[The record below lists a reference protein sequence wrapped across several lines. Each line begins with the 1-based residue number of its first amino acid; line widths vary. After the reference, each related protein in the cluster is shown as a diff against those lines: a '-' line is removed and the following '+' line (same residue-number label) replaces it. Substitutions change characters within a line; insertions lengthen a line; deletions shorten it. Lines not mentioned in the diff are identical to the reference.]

1 MSHWSWRGGHRAAD
15 ATDFNKTLI
24 MTDLEWQLFGHLHGH
39 VYLELGT
46 GVRSDSSNSTLKSAS
61 RHFHLRQPCLPTS
74 PLPVPSAPFGRSAV
88 QLDVPVVRGGKH
100 LDLVAQ
106 GRPSIGKASY
116 GCEWSVRWLLV
127 GTKAP
132 NRTFSSARSRWAP
145 RTPRAWRARASEN

>member
-1 MSHWSWRGGHRAAD
+1 MIELPD

-88 QLDVPVVRGGKH
+88 QLDVLVVRGG
-100 LDLVAQ
+100 LGFRV
-106 GRPSIGKASY
+106 
-116 GCEWSVRWLLV
+116 
-127 GTKAP
+127 
-132 NRTFSSARSRWAP
+132 
-145 RTPRAWRARASEN
+145 

>member
-1 MSHWSWRGGHRAAD
+1 MSRWSCRGGHRAAD

-39 VYLELGT
+39 FYLELGT

-106 GRPSIGKASY
+106 GRPSICKASY

>member
-1 MSHWSWRGGHRAAD
+1 MSRRSCTGVIELPD

-74 PLPVPSAPFGRSAV
+74 PCLACAV
-88 QLDVPVVRGGKH
+88 CSFWP
-100 LDLVAQ
+100 
-106 GRPSIGKASY
+106 
-116 GCEWSVRWLLV
+116 
-127 GTKAP
+127 
-132 NRTFSSARSRWAP
+132 
-145 RTPRAWRARASEN
+145 

>member
-1 MSHWSWRGGHRAAD
+1 MIELPD

-88 QLDVPVVRGGKH
+88 QLDDLLCSSGGSCQVHPPK
-100 LDLVAQ
+100 
-106 GRPSIGKASY
+106 
-116 GCEWSVRWLLV
+116 
-127 GTKAP
+127 T
-132 NRTFSSARSRWAP
+132 RTTR
-145 RTPRAWRARASEN
+145 